1 MDFISEIRDFISENG
16 IVANETVNDG
26 FSVFVCGNVNVIP
39 VSVSSASLE
48 SAEEQCVRLS
58 DVVSVLPGKK
68 VLVPEDMWRG
78 RPEMMM
84 PRLLAQLGRFRS
96 VFARNTVVSRIGK
109 EEAASFLVR
118 CHSYRDAASRY
129 RYGVFTKAGELV
141 AVASF
146 SSGRTW
152 VKEGRTVRSYEWVR
166 YASLPDVR
174 VVGGM
179 GKVLKAFEEDVHPDD
194 IMSYADME
202 WTDGA
207 VYERLGFIEDGIRPP
222 VQFVIDPVSWVRTA
236 LSRADSVSGMFYH
249 LNMGSVKY
257 RLARWH

>member
-1 MDFISEIRDFISENG
+1 MDFISEIRDFFSENG
-16 IVANETVNDG
+16 IVADETVNDG

-39 VSVSSASLE
+39 VSVSSVSLE
-48 SAEEQCVRLS
+48 SAEEQHVRLS

-78 RPEMMM
+78 RPGMMR

-109 EEAASFLVR
+109 EEAASFLDR

-166 YASLPDVR
+166 YASLPEVR

-207 VYERLGFIEDGIRPP
+207 VYERLGFVEDGIRPP

-236 LSRADSVSGMFYH
+236 LSRADFVSGMFYH

>member
-1 MDFISEIRDFISENG
+1 MDFVSEIRDFLSQNG
-16 IVANETVNDG
+16 IAATETVNDG

-39 VSVSSASLE
+39 VSVSSVSLE
-48 SAEEQCVRLS
+48 SAEEQHVRLS
-58 DVVSVLPGKK
+58 DVVFVLPGKK

-78 RPEMMM
+78 RPGMMR

-109 EEAASFLVR
+109 EEAASFLDR

-179 GKVLKAFEEDVHPDD
+179 GKVLKSFEEDVHPDD

>member
-1 MDFISEIRDFISENG
+1 MDFISEIRDFLSQNG
-16 IVANETVNDG
+16 IAATETVNDG

-39 VSVSSASLE
+39 ISVSSTSLE
-48 SAEEQCVRLS
+48 SAEEQYVRLS
-58 DVVSVLPGKK
+58 GVVSVLPGKK

-109 EEAASFLVR
+109 EEAASFLNR

-207 VYERLGFIEDGIRPP
+207 VYERLSFIEDGIRPP

>member
-1 MDFISEIRDFISENG
+1 MDFISEIRDFFSENG
-16 IVANETVNDG
+16 IVADETVNDG
-26 FSVFVCGNVNVIP
+26 FSVFVCGEVNVIP

-48 SAEEQCVRLS
+48 SAEEQRVRLS

-96 VFARNTVVSRIGK
+96 VFARNTVISRIGK
-109 EEAASFLVR
+109 EEAASFLDR

>member
-1 MDFISEIRDFISENG
+1 MDFISEIRDFLSQNG
-16 IVANETVNDG
+16 IAATETVNDG
-26 FSVFVCGNVNVIP
+26 FSVFVCGTVNVIP
-39 VSVSSASLE
+39 VPVSSASLE

-58 DVVSVLPGKK
+58 CVVSVLPGKK

-109 EEAASFLVR
+109 EEAASFLDR
-118 CHSYRDAASRY
+118 WHSYRDAASRY

-152 VKEGRTVRSYEWVR
+152 VKEDRTVRSYEWVR

>member
-1 MDFISEIRDFISENG
+1 MDFISEIRDFLSQNG
-16 IVANETVNDG
+16 ITATETVNDR
-26 FSVFVCGNVNVIP
+26 FSIFVCGEVNVIP
-39 VSVSSASLE
+39 VSVSSVSLE

-109 EEAASFLVR
+109 EEAASFLDR

-179 GKVLKAFEEDVHPDD
+179 GKVLRAFEEDVHPDD

-222 VQFVIDPVSWVRTA
+222 VQFVIAPVSWVRTA

>member
-1 MDFISEIRDFISENG
+1 MDFISEIRDFLSQNG
-16 IVANETVNDG
+16 ITTTETVNDG
-26 FSVFVCGNVNVIP
+26 FSVFVCGEVNVIP
-39 VSVSSASLE
+39 VSVSSTSLE
-48 SAEEQCVRLS
+48 SAEEQRARLS

-78 RPEMMM
+78 RPEMMR

-96 VFARNTVVSRIGK
+96 VFARNTVISRIGK
-109 EEAASFLVR
+109 EAASFLDKW
-118 CHSYRDAASRY
+118 HSYRDAASRY